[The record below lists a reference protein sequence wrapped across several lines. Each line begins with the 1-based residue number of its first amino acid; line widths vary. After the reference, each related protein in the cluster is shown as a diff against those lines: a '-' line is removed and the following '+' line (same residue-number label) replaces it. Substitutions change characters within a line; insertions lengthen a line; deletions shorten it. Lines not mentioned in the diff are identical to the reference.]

1 MKRKLKSQLENIA
14 TEVFTTPTLTEAK
27 NIVVTF
33 LEAHPKIPQQQLIL
47 KQVEM
52 ITNKP
57 SLDKFI
63 CNSLLRFEG
72 LSTNSYAAK

>member
-1 MKRKLKSQLENIA
+1 MKRKNNSQLEKIA
-14 TEVFTTPTLTEAK
+14 TVVFSTPTLTEAK

-47 KQVEM
+47 KQLQT
-52 ITNKP
+52 IPTK
-57 SLDKFI
+57 SALDKFI

-72 LSTNSYAAK
+72 LSTNSYTAK

>member
-1 MKRKLKSQLENIA
+1 MKRPLKSQLEKIA
-14 TEVFTTPTLTEAK
+14 TVVFSTPTLTEAK

-33 LEAHPKIPQQQLIL
+33 LKAHPKIPQQQLIL
-47 KQVEM
+47 KQLQT
-52 ITNKP
+52 IPTKP
-57 SLDKFI
+57 ALDRFI